1 MGRGEKV
8 RPCFSCDHGSWTLP
22 ITPRSRLTGCPPSQ
36 SKSTL
41 ATPPRL
47 TRHRVWSPGAEWPA
61 ATLSVPPQSPH
72 VKTQWLNEDESVG
85 LWLTSSWGAGSFLPQ
100 APAFPRGTPSRD
112 PPQGP
117 PGLHGTV
124 ESTQGGRWFPT
135 RVSGFTDH
143 EAALAMGEATEGGF
157 LKLLSG
163 PASAVGLLCGLNS
176 AES

>member
-1 MGRGEKV
+1 MDASYHPAESPDRLPAESEQKHPGHPTPSNEAQGVVPRGRV
-8 RPCFSCDHGSWTLP
+8 A
-22 ITPRSRLTGCPPSQ
+22 GC
-36 SKSTL
+36 
-41 ATPPRL
+41 
-47 TRHRVWSPGAEWPA
+47 H
-61 ATLSVPPQSPH
+61 PQRSPH